1 MANVDITELMDFV
14 EEHMM
19 KTEDS
24 LKNNFA
30 AIRTGKASP
39 SLVEN
44 ITVDYYGTPT
54 RLRDLAGIS
63 TPEPRLLVV
72 QPWDRSSL
80 AAIEKA
86 ILASNIGIT
95 PMNDGKL
102 LRLPV
107 PELSQERRTALSKQA
122 KAETEDA
129 KVALR
134 NIRRD
139 ANEIAKKAQKDSEI
153 TEDDLKK
160 MLDDIQKTTDRYIS
174 ALDAALAVK
183 EKELMTV

>member
-160 MLDDIQKTTDRYIS
+160 MLDDIQKTTDRYIA
-174 ALDAALAVK
+174 ALDTALAAK

>member
-63 TPEPRLLVV
+63 TPEPRLLVI
-72 QPWDRSSL
+72 QPWDKSAL

-86 ILASNIGIT
+86 ILSSNVGIT

-107 PELSQERRTALSKQA
+107 PELSQERRAALSKQA

-153 TEDDLKK
+153 TEDELKK
-160 MLDDIQKTTDRYIS
+160 MLDDIQKTTDRYIA

>member
-72 QPWDRSSL
+72 QPWDKGSL

-86 ILASNIGIT
+86 ILASNVGIT

-107 PELSQERRTALSKQA
+107 PELSQERRAALSKQA

-160 MLDDIQKTTDRYIS
+160 MLDDIQKTTDRYIA

>member
-72 QPWDRSSL
+72 QPWDKSAL
-80 AAIEKA
+80 AAIEIA
-86 ILASNIGIT
+86 IISSNVGIT

-107 PELSQERRTALSKQA
+107 PELSQERRAALSKQA

-153 TEDDLKK
+153 TEDELKK
-160 MLDDIQKTTDRYIS
+160 MLDDIQKTTDRYIA